1 MAERRTRRGF
11 GRIRELP
18 SGRCQAAYIGPDA
31 KLHKAETTFPSKVY
45 AEGWL
50 GDELKKIDA
59 GTWTPPVDRAE
70 VRKAAVDANTR
81 SAMTFGKWAETFMAE
96 RTDPGHEH
104 PLRPST
110 AKDYRT
116 QLKLRLLPEFGE
128 MPLIDITG
136 EMVTAWYRRIGV
148 RKTPVP
154 TTRDDA
160 GNIIQRG
167 RAPEGGPRARAKSY
181 AALLA
186 ILNAAVADKRTDLAE
201 NPCKVSEG
209 GKTGRVRD
217 VDPLT
222 VDELNQ
228 LVTAMPERL
237 QLAVAFGGWLALR
250 YGETFELRRKDIAL
264 EPATGKPKSGV
275 VRVRRGVTWTP
286 GQVHIGPPKTKAGV
300 RDVAIPP
307 HLLPAVRHHL
317 DEFTKPGKEAL
328 LFPNADSENLRPS
341 AFQPAWWKARAAI
354 GRDDLH
360 YHDLRHVGLTMAAQ
374 VGATVRELMARA
386 GHTKPDIAMRYQEI
400 AHARDAQI
408 ATALSKM
415 AEEGR

>member
-1 MAERRTRRGF
+1 MADERTRRGF
-11 GRIRELP
+11 GRVRELP
-18 SGRCQAAYIGPDA
+18 SGRFQAAYMHAGR
-31 KLHKAETTFPSKVY
+31 LYKAEKTFPSKTY

-50 GDELKKIDA
+50 GAELVRIDA
-59 GTWTPPVDRAE
+59 GTWTPPAQRAE
-70 VRKAAVDANTR
+70 IKQAEKVASARAAV
-81 SAMTFGKWAETFMAE
+81 TFREWAEVFMTE

-104 PLRPST
+104 VLRPST

-116 QLKLRLLPEFGE
+116 QLKLRLLTAFGDI
-128 MPLIDITG
+128 PLVEITE
-136 EMVTAWYRRIGV
+136 EMVTAWYRRTGI
-148 RKTPVP
+148 RKTPIP
-154 TTRDDA
+154 TVRDA
-160 GNIIQRG
+160 EGRIVQRG

-186 ILNAAVADKRTDLAE
+186 VLNAAVADNRTDLTE

-209 GKTGRVRD
+209 GRTGRVRD

-222 VDELNQ
+222 VEELNQ
-228 LVTAMPERL
+228 LVAAMPERL

-250 YGETFELRRKDIAL
+250 YGETFELRRKDVAL
-264 EPATGKPKSGV
+264 DPATGKPKIGV

-286 GQVHIGPPKTKAGV
+286 GDVHIGPPKTKAGI

-317 DEFTKPGKEAL
+317 DKLTGPGKEAL
-328 LFPNADSENLRPS
+328 LFPNADGENLRPS
-341 AFQPAWWKARAAI
+341 AFQPAWWKARAVI

-386 GHTKPDIAMRYQEI
+386 GHTKPDMAMRYQEI

-408 ATALSKM
+408 AAALSRM
-415 AEEGR
+415 AKGAK

>member
-1 MAERRTRRGF
+1 MAEKRRGF
-11 GRIRELP
+11 GRVKALP
-18 SGRCQAAYIGPDA
+18 SGRYRAGYMHAGR
-31 KLHKAETTFPSKVY
+31 LHWAEKTFPTPVY
-45 AEGWL
+45 ADAWL
-50 GDELKKIDA
+50 GEERKKIDA
-59 GTWTPPVDRAE
+59 GAWTPPAQRAE
-70 VRKAAVDANTR
+70 VRKAEKVASVRA
-81 SAMTFGKWAETFMAE
+81 AMTFREWAEVFMAE
-96 RTDPGHEH
+96 RTDAGHEH

-116 QLKLRLLPEFGE
+116 QLKLRLLPAFGDVPVME
-128 MPLIDITG
+128 ITE
-136 EMVTAWYRRIGV
+136 EMVTAWYRRTGV
-148 RKTPVP
+148 RKTAVP
-154 TTRDDA
+154 TIRDPE

-167 RAPEGGPRARAKSY
+167 GAPEGGPRARAKSY

-186 ILNAAVADKRTDLAE
+186 ILNAAVADNRTDLTE

-209 GKTGRVRD
+209 GRTGRTRD

-228 LVTAMPERL
+228 LVAAMPERL
-237 QLAVAFGGWLALR
+237 QVAVAFGGWLALR
-250 YGETFELRRKDIAL
+250 YGETFELRRRDVAL
-264 EPATGKPKSGV
+264 EPGTGEPKAGI

-286 GQVHIGPPKTKAGV
+286 GKVHIGPPKTRAGI

-307 HLLPAVRHHL
+307 HLLPAVRRHL
-317 DEFTKPGKEAL
+317 DQFTEPGKEAL
-328 LFPNADSENLRPS
+328 LFPNADGENLRPS
-341 AFQPAWWKARAAI
+341 AFQPPWWKARAAI

-386 GHTKPDIAMRYQEI
+386 GHTKPDMAMRYQEI

-408 ATALSKM
+408 AAALSKM
-415 AEEGR
+415 AKGVK